1 MIFIGSFV
9 IFENNPYYVT
19 IMSELIRG
27 QVLFAQNEIKNI
39 TDTKISEEKA
49 FSHAILKNYFDVD
62 FIDQIGVVTDGPNDG
77 GIDFL
82 YYDEED
88 SKVIL
93 CQSKYSD
100 SLKFDQIISTAPY
113 RILKRGILVST
124 TKLLDSHYRMQRTVF
139 LMTTMIITN
148 IISIQPHRLTSML
161 R

>member
-100 SLKFDQIISTAPY
+100 SS
-113 RILKRGILVST
+113 LVSL
-124 TKLLDSHYRMQRTVF
+124 KKC
-139 LMTTMIITN
+139 
-148 IISIQPHRLTSML
+148 
-161 R
+161 